1 MKHSWIGIALG
12 IAAGFV
18 CLTAGAE
25 TVDAI
30 VATVGTEAILQSE
43 LMQEIAPALNELRRT
58 AKSQEEFDNQAE
70 AQLRSALDQAI
81 ESKLLLREAL
91 LAGLDIRDEAVEE
104 RINEIKKRFASN
116 EEFQRELE
124 AAGETMS
131 DFRARVRKQIMA
143 ISMGMRKRRELEKS
157 VEVSEADVAK
167 YYDENRGKFEHSERI
182 RARRIFLEA
191 ANDAGAR
198 AQAKARMEEI
208 KKQLDAGADFAELAK
223 SFSTGPDAAAGG
235 LVGWVAR
242 GDLVKN
248 LEDAAFALPEGGV
261 TDILETEFGLVIL
274 KVEKKEAAGTA
285 TLDEVRTEIEP
296 PIRAKYA
303 AEKYAKWMEELRKR
317 GRVRTFIANL

>member
-1 MKHSWIGIALG
+1 MKHPWIGIALG
-12 IAAGFV
+12 IAAGFT
-18 CLTAGAE
+18 CAAAGAE

-30 VATVGTEAILQSE
+30 AATVGTEAILQSE
-43 LMQEIAPALNELRRT
+43 LMQEIGPALNELRRT
-58 AKSQEEFDNQAE
+58 VTSQQEFDKQAE

-91 LAGLDIRDEAVEE
+91 LAGLDIRDETVEE

-116 EEFQRELE
+116 EEFQKELE

-167 YYDENRGKFEHSERI
+167 YYDENRDKFAHSERI

-191 ANDAGAR
+191 ANDADAR

-223 SFSTGPDAAAGG
+223 TFSTGPDAAEGG

-274 KVEKKEAAGTA
+274 KVEKKEAAGAA

-296 PIRAKYA
+296 ELRAKYA
-303 AEKYAKWMEELRKR
+303 AEKYAKWIEELRKR